1 MEILF
6 PEQPEAFTDEIA
18 TLTERHLNPGLA
30 KVLRFAGLGVE
41 WYAEG
46 CYIWDA
52 QGRRFLDCLGGYG
65 MFALGHRHPK
75 VIEAVKRQLDRM
87 PMPGKIMFNAPQAQ
101 LAARLAELLPGDLQY
116 SFFCNSGAEAVEGAL
131 KLARKATGR
140 PKVISTLGSYHGKT
154 FGSLSAS
161 GREVYRKPF
170 EPLLPGFV
178 HAPFGDADAVAAH
191 IDNETAAVIV
201 EPIQGE
207 GGIRIPPDD
216 YLPRLRE
223 LCDRHGALLI
233 VDEVQTGLGRTGD
246 WWGVAHS
253 GVQPDILTLAKSL
266 GGGVV
271 PIGSFSANATLWDA
285 MFGEN
290 PLLHTSTFGGNELAC
305 AAGLA
310 TLQVIEEEGLVE
322 NARAVG
328 AYLLNGLR
336 QLQAEY
342 PDFIQE
348 VRGRGLMLGIEFH
361 EADFGELTITHMIPR
376 GVIAAYTL
384 NNPKVIRMEPPLILT
399 REQAEFALQVFAE
412 SVVAARELV
421 QAVYTPSTE

>member
-1 MEILF
+1 MREF
-6 PEQPEAFTDEIA
+6 PKNPEAFTDEIA
-18 TLTERHLNPGLA
+18 ELTERHLNPGLA

-52 QGRRFLDCLGGYG
+52 QGRKFLDCLGGYG

-75 VIEAVKRQLDRM
+75 VIEAVKRQLDAM
-87 PMPGKIMFNAPQAQ
+87 PMPSKIMFNAPQAQ
-101 LAARLAELLPGDLQY
+101 LAAKLAAVLPGDLQY
-116 SFFCNSGAEAVEGAL
+116 TFFCNSGTEAVEGAI
-131 KLARKATGR
+131 KLARKSTGR
-140 PKVISTLGSYHGKT
+140 VKMISAVGSYHGKT
-154 FGSLSAS
+154 MGSLSAS

-170 EPLLPGFV
+170 DPLLPGFV
-178 HAPFGDADAVAAH
+178 HVPFGDADAVAQH
-191 IDNETAAVIV
+191 FDEQTAGVII

-223 LCDRHGALLI
+223 LCDRYQAVLI
-233 VDEVQTGLGRTGD
+233 VDEVQTGLGRTGKM
-246 WWGVAHS
+246 WGVEHS
-253 GVQPDILTLAKSL
+253 GVCPDIVTLAKSL
-266 GGGVV
+266 GGGVM
-271 PIGSFSANATLWDA
+271 PIGSFSANATLWEE

-310 TLQVIEEEGLVE
+310 TLETIEQEGLVE
-322 NARAVG
+322 NSQRVG
-328 AYLLNGLR
+328 EKLLHGLR
-336 QLQAEY
+336 QVQAEY

-348 VRGRGLMLGIEFH
+348 VRGRGLMIGVEFH
-361 EADFGELTITHMIPR
+361 EADFGELTITNMIQR

-384 NNPKVIRMEPPLILT
+384 NNPKVIRLEPPLILT
-399 REQAEFALQVFAE
+399 ERDAEFALQVFAE
-412 SVVAARELV
+412 SVIAARALV
-421 QAVYTPSTE
+421 QAVLA

>member
-1 MEILF
+1 MSIPF
-6 PEQPEAFTDEIA
+6 PEQPEVLTEEIA
-18 TLTERHLNPGLA
+18 ELTERHLNPGLA

-46 CYIWDA
+46 CYIYDA

-75 VIEAVKRQLDRM
+75 VVEAVKRQLDLM
-87 PMPGKIMFNAPQAQ
+87 PMPSKIMFNAPQAR
-101 LAARLAELLPGDLQY
+101 LAALLAEKLPGNLQY
-116 SFFCNSGAEAVEGAL
+116 SFFCNSGTEAVEGAI

-140 PKVISTLGSYHGKT
+140 TKIIATIGSYHGKT

-170 EPLLPGFV
+170 DPLVPGFV
-178 HAPFGDADAVAAH
+178 HVPFGDADAVAAQM
-191 IDNETAAVIV
+191 DDGTAAVIV

-223 LCDRHGALLI
+223 LCNRYGALLI
-233 VDEVQTGLGRTGD
+233 ADEVQTGLGRTGE
-246 WWGVAHS
+246 WWGVDHS
-253 GVQPDILTLAKSL
+253 GVQPDIVTLAKSL
-266 GGGVV
+266 GGGVM
-271 PIGSFSANATLWDA
+271 PIGSFSANETLWEA

-310 TLQVIEEEGLVE
+310 ALQVIEEEGLVQ
-322 NARAVG
+322 NAREVG
-328 AYLLNGLR
+328 ALLLKGL
-336 QLQAEY
+336 QQVQAEY

-348 VRGRGLMLGIEFH
+348 VRGRGLMIGIEFH
-361 EADFGELTITHMIPR
+361 EADFGELTITNMIQR

-421 QAVYTPSTE
+421 QAVGSLSG

>member
-1 MEILF
+1 MTISF
-6 PEQPEAFTDEIA
+6 PEQPQVLTDEIA
-18 TLTERHLNPGLA
+18 ELTERHLNPGLA

-52 QGRRFLDCLGGYG
+52 QGRQFLDCLGGYG

-87 PMPGKIMFNAPQAQ
+87 PMPSKIMFNAPQAR
-101 LAARLAELLPGDLQY
+101 LAARLAELLPGNLQY
-116 SFFCNSGAEAVEGAL
+116 TFFCNSGAEAVEGAL

-140 PKVISTLGSYHGKT
+140 VKFIATYGGYHGKT
-154 FGSLSAS
+154 MGSLSVS

-170 EPLLPGFV
+170 EPLVPGAV
-178 HAPFGDADAVAAH
+178 HVPFGDADAVAEQ
-191 IDNETAAVIV
+191 IDEETAAVVV

-216 YLPRLRE
+216 YLPRLRA
-223 LCDRHGALLI
+223 LCDRYGALLI
-233 VDEVQTGLGRTGD
+233 ADEVQTGLGRTGK
-246 WWGVAHS
+246 WWGMEHS
-253 GVQPDILTLAKSL
+253 GVLPDIITLAKSL
-266 GGGVV
+266 GGGIV
-271 PIGSFSANATLWDA
+271 PIGSFSANETLWNA

-310 TLQVIEEEGLVE
+310 VLEVIQEEGLVE
-322 NARAVG
+322 NAREVG
-328 AYLLNGLR
+328 AYLLKGL
-336 QLQAEY
+336 QQVQAEY

-348 VRGRGLMLGIEFH
+348 VRGRGLMIGIEFH
-361 EADFGELTITHMIPR
+361 EADFGELTITNMIQR

-399 REQAEFALQVFAE
+399 RAQAEFALQVFVE
-412 SVVAARELV
+412 SVVATRELV
-421 QAVYTPSTE
+421 QAVS

>member
-1 MEILF
+1 MIRF
-6 PEQPEAFTDEIA
+6 PDNPEAFTDTIA
-18 TLTERHLNPGLA
+18 ELTERHLNPGLA

-41 WYAEG
+41 WYASG

-52 QGRRFLDCLGGYG
+52 QGRKFLDCLGGYG

-75 VIEAVKRQLDRM
+75 VVEAVKRQLDMM
-87 PMPGKIMFNAPQAQ
+87 PMPSKIMFNAPQAQ
-101 LAARLAELLPGDLQY
+101 LAERLAQLLPGNLQY
-116 SFFCNSGAEAVEGAL
+116 TFFCNSGTEAVEGAI

-140 PKVISTLGSYHGKT
+140 VKMISTLGSYHGKT
-154 FGSLSAS
+154 MGSLSAS

-170 EPLLPGFV
+170 DPLLPGFV
-178 HAPFGDADAVAAH
+178 HVPYGDADAVAAH
-191 IDNETAAVIV
+191 FDEQTAGVII

-216 YLPRLRE
+216 YLPRLRA
-223 LCDRHGALLI
+223 LCDRYNAVLI
-233 VDEVQTGLGRTGD
+233 VDEVQTGLGRTGKL
-246 WWGVAHS
+246 WGVEHS
-253 GVQPDILTLAKSL
+253 GVRPDVVTLAKSL
-266 GGGVV
+266 GGGVL
-271 PIGSFSANATLWDA
+271 PIGSFSAGATLWEE

-310 TLQVIEEEGLVE
+310 TLEVIEQEGLVE
-322 NARAVG
+322 NAQRIG
-328 AYLLNGLR
+328 NQLLHGLR
-336 QLQAEY
+336 QVQAEY

-348 VRGRGLMLGIEFH
+348 VRGRGLMIGIEFH
-361 EADFGELTITHMIPR
+361 EADFGELTITNMIQR

-399 REQAEFALQVFAE
+399 EQDAEFALQVFAE

-421 QAVYTPSTE
+421 QAVLA

>member
-1 MEILF
+1 MVPF
-6 PEQPEAFTDEIA
+6 PENPEAFTETIA
-18 TLTERHLNPGLA
+18 ELTERYLNPGLA

-46 CYIWDA
+46 AYIWDA
-52 QGRRFLDCLGGYG
+52 QGRKFLDFLGGYG

-75 VIEAVKRQLDRM
+75 VVEAVKRQLDLM
-87 PMPGKIMFNAPQAQ
+87 PMPSKIMFNAPQAK
-101 LAARLAELLPGDLQY
+101 LAEKLAQLLPGAIECT
-116 SFFCNSGAEAVEGAL
+116 FFCNSGAEAVEGAI

-140 PKVISTLGSYHGKT
+140 VKIISTIGSYHGKT
-154 FGSLSAS
+154 LGSLSAS

-178 HAPFGDADAVAAH
+178 HVPYGDADAVAAH
-191 IDNETAAVIV
+191 LDEHTAAVIV

-207 GGIRIPPDD
+207 GGIRVPPDD

-223 LCDRHGALLI
+223 LCDRYNAVLI
-233 VDEVQTGLGRTGD
+233 VDEVQTGLGRTGKL
-246 WWGVAHS
+246 WGVEHS
-253 GVQPDILTLAKSL
+253 GVQPDVVTLAKSL
-266 GGGVV
+266 GGGVM
-271 PIGSFSANATLWDA
+271 PIGSFSATPKLWEE

-310 TLQVIEEEGLVE
+310 ALEVIEQEGLVE
-322 NARAVG
+322 NARHIG
-328 AYLLNGLR
+328 AKLLHGLR
-336 QLQAEY
+336 QVQAEY

-348 VRGRGLMLGIEFH
+348 VRGRGLMIGVEFH
-361 EADFGELTITHMIPR
+361 EADYGELTITNMIQR

-384 NNPKVIRMEPPLILT
+384 NNPKVIRMEPPLIIT
-399 REQAEFALQVFAE
+399 ERDAEFALQVFAE
-412 SVVAARELV
+412 SVAVARELV
-421 QAVYTPSTE
+421 QAVLA

>member
-1 MEILF
+1 
-6 PEQPEAFTDEIA
+6 
-18 TLTERHLNPGLA
+18 GLA

-46 CYIWDA
+46 CYLWDA

-75 VIEAVKRQLDRM
+75 VVEAVRRQLDLM
-87 PMPGKIMFNAPQAQ
+87 PMPSKIMFNAPQAR
-101 LAARLAELLPGDLQY
+101 LAARLAERLPGNLQY
-116 SFFCNSGAEAVEGAL
+116 TFFCNSGAEAVEGAL

-140 PKVISTLGSYHGKT
+140 MKFIATIGGYHGKT
-154 FGSLSAS
+154 LGSLTVS

-170 EPLLPGFV
+170 EPLVPGVV
-178 HAPFGDADAVAAH
+178 HLPFGDADAVAAH
-191 IDNETAAVIV
+191 LDSETAAVIV

-207 GGIRIPPDD
+207 GGIRIPPED

-223 LCDRHGALLI
+223 LCDRSGALLI
-233 VDEVQTGLGRTGD
+233 ADEVQTGLGRTGR
-246 WWGVAHS
+246 WWGVDHA
-253 GVQPDILTLAKSL
+253 GVLPDIVTLAKSL
-266 GGGVV
+266 GGGVL
-271 PIGSFSANATLWDA
+271 PIGSFSANETLWSA

-310 TLQVIEEEGLVE
+310 ALQVIEEEGLVE
-322 NARAVG
+322 NAREVG
-328 AYLLNGLR
+328 AHLLRGL
-336 QLQAEY
+336 QQVQGEY
-342 PDFIQE
+342 PDFVQE
-348 VRGRGLMLGIEFH
+348 VRGRGLMIGVEFH
-361 EADFGELTITHMIPR
+361 EADYGELTITNMIQR

-384 NNPKVIRMEPPLILT
+384 NNPKVIRLEPPLIMT

-421 QAVYTPSTE
+421 QAVSDGEL

>member
-1 MEILF
+1 MAIPF
-6 PEQPEAFTDEIA
+6 PEQPQRLTDEIVE
-18 TLTERHLNPGLA
+18 LTERHLNPGLA
-30 KVLRFAGLGVE
+30 KVLRFAGLDVE

-46 CYIWDA
+46 CYIWDV

-75 VIEAVKRQLDRM
+75 VIEAVRRQLDLM
-87 PMPGKIMFNAPQAQ
+87 PMPSKIMFNAPQAR
-101 LAARLAELLPGDLQY
+101 LAARLAERLPGNLPY

-140 PKVISTLGSYHGKT
+140 TRFIATLGSYHGKT
-154 FGSLSAS
+154 LGSLSVS

-170 EPLLPGFV
+170 EPLVPGCIHV
-178 HAPFGDADAVAAH
+178 PFGDADAVAAH
-191 IDNETAAVIV
+191 IDHDTAAVIV

-223 LCDRHGALLI
+223 LCDRYGALLI
-233 VDEVQTGLGRTGD
+233 VDEVQTGLGRTGR
-246 WWGVAHS
+246 WWGVDHT
-253 GVQPDILTLAKSL
+253 GVIPDIVTLAKSL
-266 GGGVV
+266 GGGVL
-271 PIGSFSANATLWDA
+271 PIGSFSASESLWNA
-285 MFGEN
+285 MFGDN

-310 TLQVIEEEGLVE
+310 ALQVIEEEGLVE
-322 NARAVG
+322 NAQTVG
-328 AYLLNGLR
+328 TALLNGLR
-336 QLQAEY
+336 QVQVEY

-348 VRGRGLMLGIEFH
+348 VRGRGLMIGIEFH
-361 EADFGELTITHMIPR
+361 EPDFGELTITHMIQR

-384 NNPKVIRMEPPLILT
+384 NNPKVIRMEPPLIMT
-399 REQAEFALQVFAE
+399 REQAEFALQVFAD
-412 SVVAARELV
+412 SVVAARALV
-421 QAVYTPSTE
+421 QEVGIG

>member
-1 MEILF
+1 MGFQL

-18 TLTERHLNPGLA
+18 ALTERHLNPGLA

-52 QGRRFLDCLGGYG
+52 QGRKFLDCLGGYG

-75 VIEAVKRQLDRM
+75 VLEAVKRQLDLM
-87 PMPGKIMFNAPQAQ
+87 PMPSKIMFNAPQAR
-101 LAARLAELLPGDLQY
+101 LAARLAEKLPGDLQY
-116 SFFCNSGAEAVEGAL
+116 TFFCNSGAEAVEGAL
-131 KLARKATGR
+131 KLARKGTGR
-140 PKVISTLGSYHGKT
+140 VKFITTRGSYHGKT
-154 FGSLSAS
+154 LGSLSAS
-161 GREVYRKPF
+161 GREVYRQPF
-170 EPLLPGFV
+170 EPLVPGFV
-178 HAPFGDADAVAAH
+178 HVPFGDADAVAAH

-207 GGIRIPPDD
+207 GGIRTPPDD

-223 LCDRHGALLI
+223 LCDRYSALLI
-233 VDEVQTGLGRTGD
+233 ADEVQTGLGRTGR
-246 WWGVAHS
+246 WWGVDHS
-253 GVQPDILTLAKSL
+253 GVQPDIVTLAKSL
-266 GGGVV
+266 GGGIL
-271 PIGSFSANATLWDA
+271 PIGSFSANETLWHA

-322 NARAVG
+322 NAREIG
-328 AYLLNGLR
+328 NYLLKGL
-336 QLQAEY
+336 QQVQAEY

-348 VRGRGLMLGIEFH
+348 VRGRGLMIGIEFH
-361 EADFGELTITHMIPR
+361 EADYGELTITNMIQR

-399 REQAEFALQVFAE
+399 RAQAEFALQVFAE
-412 SVVAARELV
+412 SVSAARELV
-421 QAVYTPSTE
+421 HAVNA

>member
-1 MEILF
+1 MREF
-6 PEQPEAFTDEIA
+6 PDHPEAFTDEIA
-18 TLTERHLNPGLA
+18 ELTERHLNPGLA

-52 QGRRFLDCLGGYG
+52 QGRKFLDCLGGYG

-75 VIEAVKRQLDRM
+75 VVEAVKRQLDMM
-87 PMPGKIMFNAPQAQ
+87 PMPSKIMFNAPQAR
-101 LAARLAELLPGDLQY
+101 LAAKLAEVLPGDLQY
-116 SFFCNSGAEAVEGAL
+116 SFFCNSGTEAVEGAI

-140 PKVISTLGSYHGKT
+140 VKMISAVGSYHGKT
-154 FGSLSAS
+154 MGSLSAS

-170 EPLLPGFV
+170 DPLLPGFV
-178 HAPFGDADAVAAH
+178 HVPFGDADAVAAH
-191 IDNETAAVIV
+191 FDEQTAGVII

-223 LCDRHGALLI
+223 LCDRYNAVLI
-233 VDEVQTGLGRTGD
+233 VDEVQTGLGRTGKL
-246 WWGVAHS
+246 WGVEHA
-253 GVQPDILTLAKSL
+253 GVRPDIVTLAKSL
-266 GGGVV
+266 GGGVM
-271 PIGSFSANATLWDA
+271 PIGSFSAGAALWDE

-310 TLQVIEEEGLVE
+310 TLEVLEQEGLVE
-322 NARAVG
+322 NAQRVG
-328 AYLLNGLR
+328 EKLLRGLR
-336 QLQAEY
+336 QVQTEY

-348 VRGRGLMLGIEFH
+348 VRGRGLMIGVEFH
-361 EADFGELTITHMIPR
+361 EADFGELTITNMIQR

-384 NNPKVIRMEPPLILT
+384 NNPKVIRIEPPLILT
-399 REQAEFALQVFAE
+399 ERDAEFALQVFAE

-421 QAVYTPSTE
+421 QAVLA